1 VERERRA
8 MKSQERTMQP
18 SRRAVLGALTAASYV
33 RILGANDRVQLG
45 FIGYGLIGKQHVSDF
60 RKQPDAECA
69 AVAEVDS
76 ARLDEGLA
84 ACGGRARPYRDFRR
98 LLDDKAIDA
107 VVLSTP
113 DHWHCAMTILA
124 CAAGKDV
131 YVEKPMTVFVRE
143 GRWMVQAARKYNRV
157 VQVGTQQ
164 RSGLHYRKA
173 IDLLRSGY
181 IGEIHS
187 ARIALYR
194 NAMPGFGDPPDTA
207 PPAALDYDM
216 WLGPAPARPYNPNR
230 SLYHF
235 RWFWDYS
242 GGQMTNWGAHDI
254 DIVQWLLNSDGPQA
268 AVSMGGRW
276 SMRDNGE
283 TPDTQEAIFQYAPKL
298 VLQWSMREA
307 GVGRGQG
314 QGLEFFGTKGSMTLS
329 RGGFQVYSDMKQP
342 PENLIPQ
349 IMGHPAGGPKT
360 TPATPAP
367 WIEPMKERAANSLF
381 ASHARNFLDCIKSRQ
396 RPNAD
401 VEDGH
406 RTVTACHLANISL
419 RLGGR
424 SIRWDAQREEIL
436 SDKEASSHLVRPY
449 RKPWDEV
456 LRLVNG

>member
-1 VERERRA
+1 
-8 MKSQERTMQP
+8 MQP
-18 SRRAVLGALTAASYV
+18 TRRAVLGALTAASYSRV
-33 RILGANDRVQLG
+33 HGANERVRLG

-60 RKQPDAECA
+60 SKQPDAECA
-69 AVAEVDS
+69 AVAE
-76 ARLDEGLA
+76 AHAGRLDEGVT
-84 ACGGRARPYRDFRR
+84 ACGGSAKAYRDFRK
-98 LLDDKAIDA
+98 LLDDRSVDA
-107 VVLSTP
+107 VVVSTP

-143 GRWMVQAARKYNRV
+143 GRWMVEAARKFKRV

-164 RSGLHYRKA
+164 RSGEHYRKA
-173 IDLLRSGY
+173 IGLMRGGY
-181 IGEIHS
+181 LGEVHS
-187 ARIALYR
+187 ARIAMYR
-194 NAMPGFGDPPDTA
+194 NAMPGFGAPADA
-207 PPAALDYDM
+207 PPPSDLDYDM
-216 WLGPAPARPYNPNR
+216 WLGPAPKRPYNPNR
-230 SLYHF
+230 SIYHF

-254 DIVQWLLNSDGPQA
+254 DIVHWLLNSPGPRVA
-268 AVSMGGRW
+268 ASVGGRW
-276 SMRDNGE
+276 SLPDNGE
-283 TPDTQEAIFQYAPKL
+283 TPDTQEAIFQYDPKL
-298 VLQWSMREA
+298 ILQWSMREG

-329 RGGFQVYSDMKQP
+329 RGGFQVYPDPKQP

-349 IMGHPAGGPKT
+349 IMGHPVGGPKT
-360 TPATPAP
+360 TPAKPVP
-367 WIEPMKERAANSLF
+367 WIEPVKEAATNNLF
-381 ASHARNFLDCIKSRQ
+381 AAHARNFLDCIKSRQ

-424 SIRWDAQREEIL
+424 SIRWDARREQIV
-436 SDKEASSHLVRPY
+436 DDHEASTYLERPY

-456 LRLVNG
+456 LRLVRS